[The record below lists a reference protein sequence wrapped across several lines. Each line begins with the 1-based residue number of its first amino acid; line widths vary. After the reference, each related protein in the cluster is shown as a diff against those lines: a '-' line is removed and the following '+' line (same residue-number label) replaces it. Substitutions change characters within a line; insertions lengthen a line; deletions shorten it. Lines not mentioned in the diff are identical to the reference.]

1 LEKSDDLAKDW
12 GVKKVIEVRVFPLQE
27 KLNLWKFQF
36 VNIKKKSKKQAKQ
49 KNKQK
54 SDQENAASVK
64 HSYGE
69 HGLDLIFQNF
79 KKQTQHVSK

>member
-1 LEKSDDLAKDW
+1 
-12 GVKKVIEVRVFPLQE
+12 
-27 KLNLWKFQF
+27 